1 MNLARKFPFHY
12 AWVIVFSGGLTL
24 FACLGL
30 ARFAFGLLLPAMRQG
45 LSLGYDQMGL
55 ISTGNFIGYL
65 LAVAISP
72 RLIRRFRPR
81 LVIFIGLLLVCL
93 CMLLISRAESLVML
107 VVFYGL
113 VGVGS
118 GFANIPTM
126 VLVPHWFRRNKR
138 GQAAG
143 MMIAGNGMAIILS
156 GLVVPVLNEAFGW
169 RSSWIALAVVS
180 LLAAIVSFLVIR
192 NDPAEL
198 GLEPYGQTEALTQEE
213 MRGKAGTKILIQ
225 LGFIYLI
232 FGLTYMVYGT
242 FIVTTMVVDYG
253 FSEASAGGLWSWVGF
268 FALFSGV
275 IFGSV
280 SDRIGRR
287 NGMILVYSMFTCAY
301 LLAGI
306 GGQLGSWALWLSV
319 IFYGSVLFAVPT
331 IMAAAVAEYLGI
343 ERAASGFSTLTLF
356 FAAGQI
362 AGPGSAGL
370 LAEFCNTFVPSYLVS
385 AGLTALAIFLTF
397 RLKVPQMKTSAE
409 A

>member
-1 MNLARKFPFHY
+1 MNIARKFPIHY
-12 AWVIVFSGGLTL
+12 GWMIVLSGGLTL

-65 LAVAISP
+65 LAVTVSP
-72 RLIRRFRPR
+72 WLIRRYRPR
-81 LVIFIGLLLVCL
+81 AVIFCGLLLVCL
-93 CMLLISRAESLVML
+93 SMLFISRSGNLSML
-107 VVFYGL
+107 VIFYGL
-113 VGVGS
+113 AGVGS

-126 VLVPHWFRRNKR
+126 VLVSHWFRRNKR

-143 MMIAGNGMAIILS
+143 MIIAGNGLAIILA
-156 GLVVPVLNEAFGW
+156 GQIVPILNSMYGW
-169 RSSWIALAVVS
+169 RSSWILLAIVS
-180 LLAAIVSFLVIR
+180 LLAAVVALLVVR

-198 GLEPYGQTEALTQEE
+198 GLEPYGQVEAVTQKE
-213 MRGKAGTKILIQ
+213 MIGKAGTGILIQ
-225 LGFIYLI
+225 LGIIYLI

-242 FIVTTMVVDYG
+242 FIVTTMVEDYG
-253 FSEASAGGLWSWVGF
+253 FTEVRAGQLWSWVGF

-275 IFGSV
+275 VFGSI

-287 NGMILVYSMFTCAY
+287 NGMLLVYTVFTVAY
-301 LLAGI
+301 LLAGF
-306 GGQLGSWALWLSV
+306 GGSLGSWALWLSV

-331 IMAAAVAEYLGI
+331 IMAAAVAEYLGL

-362 AGPGSAGL
+362 IGPGCAGL
-370 LAEFCNTFVPSYLVS
+370 LAEFSHTFVPSYLVS
-385 AGLTALAIFLTF
+385 AGLTAFAILLTF
-397 RLKVPQMKTSAE
+397 RLKVPRI
-409 A
+409 

>member
-1 MNLARKFPFHY
+1 MHY
-12 AWVIVFSGGLTL
+12 GWMIVFSGGLTL
-24 FACLGL
+24 FACLGM

-65 LAVAISP
+65 LAVALSP
-72 RLIRRFRPR
+72 WLIRRYRPR
-81 LVIFIGLLLVCL
+81 VVIFAGLLLVCL
-93 CMLLISRAESLVML
+93 CMLLISRAENLTML
-107 VVFYGL
+107 VFFYGL
-113 VGVGS
+113 VGAGS

-143 MMIAGNGMAIILS
+143 LMIAGNGMAIILA
-156 GLVVPVLNEAFGW
+156 GLVVPVLNNTYGW
-169 RSSWIALAVVS
+169 RSSWIALAMVS
-180 LLAAIVSFLVIR
+180 LLAALVALLVIR

-198 GLEPYGQTEALTQEE
+198 GLEPYGETEALTQEE
-213 MRGKAGTKILIQ
+213 MRGKSGTRILLQ

-242 FIVTTMVVDYG
+242 FIVTTMVEDYG
-253 FSEASAGGLWSWVGF
+253 FSEARAGQLWSWVGF

-275 IFGSV
+275 VFGSI

-287 NGMILVYSMFTCAY
+287 KGMILVYSMFTCAY
-301 LLAGI
+301 LLAGL
-306 GGQLGSWALWLSV
+306 GGLLGSWVLWLSV
-319 IFYGSVLFAVPT
+319 ICYGSVLFAVPT

-343 ERAASGFSTLTLF
+343 EKAASGFSTLTLF

-370 LAEFCNTFVPSYLVS
+370 LAEYSHTFVPSYLVS

-397 RLKVPQMKTSAE
+397 RLKVPQMKTSGE
-409 A
+409 S